1 MLVIIAS
8 AVASIVAVTAVV
20 AVTIAIE
27 VRPLGIIALTSLRI
41 SLARVNA
48 VPVTVIDRN
57 LIYGVVPIIPT
68 IPIVAPIIP
77 IAAIIPIVAPIVSIT
92 SIVSISPVVSITVIA
107 VLRPPLRL
115 NRRARH
121 DPDGYQK
128 GRCQQDSPEFFPEKV

>member
-1 MLVIIAS
+1 MLVVIAS
-8 AVASIVAVTAVV
+8 AVASIVAGTTVV

-48 VPVTVIDRN
+48 VPVTVINRN
-57 LIYGVVPIIPT
+57 LITRVVPA
-68 IPIVAPIIP
+68 IPIIASIISISP
-77 IAAIIPIVAPIVSIT
+77 VVSIT
-92 SIVSISPVVSITVIA
+92 SIVATSPVVSITVIA

-121 DPDGYQK
+121 DPDRYQK
-128 GRCQQDSPEFFPEKV
+128 GRCEQDSSEFVPEIV